1 MSESADPSFPQ
12 QHHPAVAYR
21 PPGYRETRPIRAG
34 LVAAGFG
41 GTLLL
46 YVLETVAIS
55 WTPTALTAGLAVTI
69 AILSAAAWL
78 LLRLGDRGVA
88 VGSALMSGSALAALV
103 VVLIVSTW
111 VNR

>member
-1 MSESADPSFPQ
+1 
-12 QHHPAVAYR
+12 
-21 PPGYRETRPIRAG
+21 

-46 YVLETVAIS
+46 YVLEAVTVS
-55 WTPTALTAGLAVTI
+55 WTPAVLTLGLAVTI
-69 AILSAAAWL
+69 AILGSAAWV

-103 VVLIVSTW
+103 FVLLVSAW
-111 VNR
+111 VNI